1 MDNEFVNEKE
11 LKKEKEIFF
20 SNFAVISLGLIF
32 FLITYFA
39 QMNEINEKEELIE
52 AFKANKELVCSS
64 KIVSL
69 NNGFSFDEKEKITLQ
84 MDLRYFLFQDVH
96 WNKY

>member
-11 LKKEKEIFF
+11 LKKEKKIFF
-20 SNFAVISLGLIF
+20 SNVAVISLGLIF

-52 AFKANKELVCSS
+52 AFKTNKELVCSS

-69 NNGFSFDEKEKITLQ
+69 NNGFSFDEKRENYITNGSEIFSISRCSL
-84 MDLRYFLFQDVH
+84 
-96 WNKY
+96 K